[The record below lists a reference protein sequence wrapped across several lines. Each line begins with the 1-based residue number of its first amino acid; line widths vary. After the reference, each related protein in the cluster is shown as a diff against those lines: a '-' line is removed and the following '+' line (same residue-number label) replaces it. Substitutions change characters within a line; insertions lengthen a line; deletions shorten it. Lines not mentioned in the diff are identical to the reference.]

1 MQVSLLVAILAGM
14 LSFLSPCI
22 LPLVPAYIGFIS
34 GGFEDNYEPK
44 KRVVLSRAFTFV
56 IGFSLIFIAMGASAS
71 FIGKVFFQFQNIF
84 NKISGL
90 FIIFFG
96 LYMLGVINLSILNRD
111 FRFKS
116 PTKITNGAGSFLM
129 GMAFAAGWSPCVGSV
144 LGAILLYAGT
154 TATVHK
160 GIFLLAAYSLGLG
173 IPFLLTAL
181 LTNQFNRFLRKY
193 DKIAP
198 YVSKVG
204 GILLILLGL
213 IIFFDKMLEFSGY
226 FYFID
231 LGL

>member
-1 MQVSLLVAILAGM
+1 MQVSLLVAVLAGM
-14 LSFLSPCI
+14 LSFLSPCV

-34 GGFEDNYEPK
+34 GGFIDNNEPK
-44 KRVVLSRAFTFV
+44 KRVVLARAFTFV
-56 IGFSLIFIAMGASAS
+56 MGFSLIFIAMGASAS
-71 FIGKVFFQFQNIF
+71 FIGGVFFQYRNIF
-84 NKISGL
+84 NKASGL

-96 LYMLGVINLSILNRD
+96 LYMLGIVNPSILNRE

-116 PTKITNGAGSFLM
+116 PAKITNGLGSFLM

-154 TATVHK
+154 TATVYR
-160 GIFLLAAYSLGLG
+160 GMILLSIYSLGLG

-181 LTNQFNRFLRKY
+181 LTNQFNGFLRRY
-193 DKIAP
+193 DKISP

-204 GILLILLGL
+204 GVLLILLGL
-213 IIFFDKMLEFSGY
+213 IIFFNKMMEFSGY